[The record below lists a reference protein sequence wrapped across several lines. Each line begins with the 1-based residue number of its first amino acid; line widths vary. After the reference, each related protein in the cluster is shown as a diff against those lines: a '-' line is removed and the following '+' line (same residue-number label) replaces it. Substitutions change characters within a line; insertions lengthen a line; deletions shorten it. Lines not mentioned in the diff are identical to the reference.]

1 MATGT
6 PAPRYDFVCEPVPEP
21 SKFRLLAETPLPTE
35 HGDVTLY
42 VYGDGNCSP
51 WSVCVYGEV
60 RGKSGVSMRLHDAC
74 LTSEVL
80 GSVKCDCA
88 RQLRLAQRQL
98 AGSSGVLVCSRTPTM
113 LAHGRSASHGAHC
126 TIAGVLASGGPRH
139 WAGGQGSGICAAG
152 AARAG
157 TGAHT

>member
-21 SKFRLLAETPLPTE
+21 SRFRLLAETPLPTE

-98 AGSSGVLVCSRTPTM
+98 ATFLTEGGDALGVAMCSIEIEGANLVAAEAKQEAELAALEASR
-113 LAHGRSASHGAHC
+113 
-126 TIAGVLASGGPRH
+126 
-139 WAGGQGSGICAAG
+139 AA
-152 AARAG
+152 ADAKWPI
-157 TGAHT
+157 